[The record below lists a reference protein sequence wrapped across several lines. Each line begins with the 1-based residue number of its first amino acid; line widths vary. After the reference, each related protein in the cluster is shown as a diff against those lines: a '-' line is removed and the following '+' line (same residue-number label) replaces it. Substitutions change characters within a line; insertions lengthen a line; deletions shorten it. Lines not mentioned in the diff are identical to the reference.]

1 MNRIIKKMTVVFLSL
16 AITLLAFPAGILT
29 AYAGAGKITF
39 SDPTASVGNQVSVTM
54 KIASSDGTA
63 LNKADVMLEYDAQ
76 SLEFLSG
83 TSANGGAGNVRVV
96 GDAEAASQTT
106 FSFTLKFK
114 ALKAGTSSITVK
126 SQEVYDANGQAV
138 TISHTGNSAVKVSGG
153 SDASQDASLGS
164 LTVSP
169 GTLSPE
175 FSAEVTEY
183 TAAVPADVE
192 KITVSAPANDGK
204 ANVSVEGAEDLQPG
218 ENKVV
223 CTVTAEDGSTK
234 KTYTITVTRGGDSSA
249 EETEPS
255 AEASSPEG
263 TPHNVEDGN
272 WTVAETFDAETLP
285 EGYSVTEY
293 EYQGATVQAGT

>member
-1 MNRIIKKMTVVFLSL
+1 MNRIIKKMTVVFHVSGDHASGVSGRDPDCLC
-16 AITLLAFPAGILT
+16 
-29 AYAGAGKITF
+29 GAGKITF

-83 TSANGGAGNVRVV
+83 TSANGGAGNVRVL
-96 GDAEAASQTT
+96 GCEAASQTT

-183 TAAVPADVE
+183 TAVVPADVE

-223 CTVTAEDGSTK
+223 CTVTAEDGSTEK
-234 KTYTITVTRGGDSSA
+234 NVHHHGYQRRRQLCGRDGAVCGGQFPRGHASQRGGWKLDRC
-249 EETEPS
+249 
-255 AEASSPEG
+255 
-263 TPHNVEDGN
+263 
-272 WTVAETFDAETLP
+272 
-285 EGYSVTEY
+285 
-293 EYQGATVQAGT
+293 

>member
-175 FSAEVTEY
+175 FSAEVTED
-183 TAAVPADVE
+183 TAVVPADVA
-192 KITVSAPANDGK
+192 KIPVSAPAHDG
-204 ANVSVEGAEDLQPG
+204 
-218 ENKVV
+218 
-223 CTVTAEDGSTK
+223 TA
-234 KTYTITVTRGGDSSA
+234 
-249 EETEPS
+249 
-255 AEASSPEG
+255 
-263 TPHNVEDGN
+263 
-272 WTVAETFDAETLP
+272 
-285 EGYSVTEY
+285 
-293 EYQGATVQAGT
+293 